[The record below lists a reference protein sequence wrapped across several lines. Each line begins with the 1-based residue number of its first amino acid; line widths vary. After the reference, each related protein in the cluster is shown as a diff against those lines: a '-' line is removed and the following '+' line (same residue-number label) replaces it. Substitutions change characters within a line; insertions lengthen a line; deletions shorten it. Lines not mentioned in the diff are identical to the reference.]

1 MAEQA
6 ERGERELQ
14 STFDS
19 AYVHA
24 QGQLKK
30 PIGVREYAKI
40 LVGLERGEV
49 GRVLVELELQLSDLM
64 RLQRVW
70 TKKLADAPKL
80 AAELSRAVEDA
91 RKG

>member
-1 MAEQA
+1 MSEQS
-6 ERGERELQ
+6 ERGERALQ
-14 STFDS
+14 STFDA
-19 AYVHA
+19 AYVAA
-24 QGQLKK
+24 QGRLRK
-30 PIGVREYAKI
+30 PIGVREYARI
-40 LVGLERGEV
+40 QVGLERGEV

-80 AAELSRAVEDA
+80 AAELGRAVEEA